1 MKRREW
7 SSVLNSAE
15 TSRIVKAEKWALRG
29 DVKVISD
36 FSQSSFNGTN
46 LQGFLWGQ
54 GFFWKWIRTLV

>member
-15 TSRIVKAEKWALRG
+15 TSGIVKAEKWALHG

-36 FSQSSFNGTN
+36 FSQSSFSGTN
-46 LQGFLWGQ
+46 LQDFL
-54 GFFWKWIRTLV
+54 